1 MQHRRIAFIL
11 VLILALALPG
21 TVHAAGDYQAQS
33 YNVDIQIESDNV
45 LLITETIAF
54 QFQGGSFSY
63 VFREISRTGLDQIEF
78 VGASID
84 GVALPSG
91 SNAGQVETAEKDNS
105 LRVTWHFSP
114 IQDSTHVFQMK
125 YRVLGAVRQNPDGDL
140 LLWRAIPE
148 SHDYPIQT
156 SQVTLRYP
164 ENLSPVSASLS
175 SKINTTVE
183 TAPGNTLFTASN
195 IPTDSEWVIRATFP
209 NGSLIAEPPRWQSS
223 QTMFDNHFETAMP
236 LAITIG
242 IGSLLIGLCAVL
254 LTSMQRRREK
264 TDFVEVE
271 VGAPPSD
278 LPPALVGSLFRAS
291 AEPAWQ
297 QVSATLFAL
306 AERQL
311 ITFEP
316 LEKNR
321 WASQDFLIRLVS
333 PLPSLPPEQAVLVHH
348 LFTHKGVPVTE
359 IKTSQLN
366 NIFSGGWRDFTQVVQ
381 KELIKRDL
389 IDPAR
394 VSTHRRWV
402 NTSLLWALISGLL
415 FIVALVSS
423 GISSGSQ
430 EWQVFTI
437 SLIIMGF
444 SVGQFLSALL
454 SIIVSSNYTVLS
466 TRGLESVVRW
476 KGFRQTLEAACRG
489 QKSGYIPDMFAAYL
503 PYAITLG
510 IGRDWM
516 SAFER
521 TGSGI
526 LPTWLAVSPTAAM
539 DGSGMEML
547 SALMIVSTA
556 STSSDSSAVDAGAG
570 AASGGGSSGAG

>member
-1 MQHRRIAFIL
+1 MQHRWTAFIL

-21 TVHAAGDYQAQS
+21 TVHASGDYRAQS
-33 YNVDIQIESDNV
+33 YNVDIQIEPGNV

-54 QFQGGSFSY
+54 QFQGGPFSY
-63 VFREISRTGLDQIEF
+63 VYREISRTGLDSLELIS
-78 VGASID
+78 ASID
-84 GVALPSG
+84 GVVLPAG
-91 SNAGQVETAEKDNS
+91 SDAGQVETAENNNA

-114 IQDSTHVFQMK
+114 IQDSTHEFQIK
-125 YRVLGAVRQNPDGDL
+125 YRVLGAIRQNPGGDL

-148 SHDYPIQT
+148 NHDYPIQT
-156 SQVTLRYP
+156 SQIALHYS
-164 ENLSPVSASLS
+164 EDLSPVSASLS
-175 SKINTTVE
+175 SKINTKVE
-183 TAPGNTLFTASN
+183 TASGNTLFTASS
-195 IPTDSEWVIRATFP
+195 IPTDSEWVIQAVFP
-209 NGSLIAEPPRWQSS
+209 GGSLIAQPPKWQYS
-223 QTMFDNHFETAMP
+223 QTTFDNHFETAMP
-236 LAITIG
+236 LTLTIG

-264 TDFVEVE
+264 IDFPEME

-278 LPPALVGSLFRAS
+278 LAPALVGSLFRAS
-291 AEPAWQ
+291 AEPVWQ

-321 WASQDFLIRLVS
+321 WSSQDFSIRLVS
-333 PLPSLPPEQAVLVHH
+333 PLPSLPPEQAVLIHR
-348 LFTHKGVPVTE
+348 LFTHKGVPLTE
-359 IKTSQLN
+359 VKTSQLN
-366 NIFSGGWRDFTQVVQ
+366 SIFAGGWKDFTQVVQ

-394 VSTHRRWV
+394 VNTHRRWV
-402 NTSLLWALISGLL
+402 NTSLVWALISGLL
-415 FIVALVSS
+415 FIIALVSS
-423 GISSGSQ
+423 GISSGRQ

-454 SIIVSSNYTVLS
+454 SIIVSSNYSVLS
-466 TRGLESVVRW
+466 IKGLETAARW
-476 KGFRQTLEAACRG
+476 KGFRQTIEAACRG
-489 QKSGYIPDMFAAYL
+489 QKSGYMPDMFAAYL

-510 IGRDWM
+510 LGRDWM

-547 SALMIVSTA
+547 STLMIVST
-556 STSSDSSAVDAGAG
+556 TSSSDTSAAGDAGAG